1 MNTNHEMNPARR
13 DAMRQLLVEEV
24 QRSADPLETRGLNG
38 RNANRT
44 PAAEINETRGMRK
57 RFPRRAFMLAAA
69 AVLVGG
75 VAATGTMGFPGT
87 AGVESAAAAEVL
99 ENAAIKTIQTADPL
113 VTAGQYLKVSTTLVS
128 TFETYGPDGNMVFA
142 QAKEGMDTYVPGD
155 PNAEWVLARPRT
167 ELINAYGISA
177 EFFTSMQNDF
187 DVDGEV
193 VRAKNAEFYGAD
205 KAGPKDEPTAQY
217 LASLPRDPKDLLKA
231 IRAHTKGQGQSA
243 DGQVLVFVADLL
255 NSHRVPA
262 ELRASLY
269 RAVALVPTI
278 DVVERQATIDGR
290 VGVSVGYLEKSSGVR
305 SELIIDTTTG
315 TLIGERN
322 VVAEADSDFPVG
334 TIYGWST
341 TRATVTETAP

>member
-1 MNTNHEMNPARR
+1 MNTNQQMNPVRR
-13 DAMRQLLVEEV
+13 DAMRKLLVEEV
-24 QRSADPLETRGLNG
+24 QHSTGPLETPNATG
-38 RNANRT
+38 RTTNR
-44 PAAEINETRGMRK
+44 ALGMRK

-75 VAATGTMGFPGT
+75 VVATGTVGFPGA
-87 AGVESAAAAEVL
+87 AGVASAAAAEVL
-99 ENAAIKTIQTADPL
+99 ENAAIKTIQTADPI

-128 TFETYGPDGNMVFA
+128 TFETDGPDGNMIFA
-142 QAKEGMDTYVPGD
+142 QAKEGMDTYVPGNL
-155 PNAEWVLARPRT
+155 NAEWVLARPRT

-177 EFFTSMQNDF
+177 EFFTSMQKDF
-187 DVDGEV
+187 DVSGEV
-193 VRAKNAEFYGAD
+193 VRAKNGEFYGPD

-217 LASLPRDPKDLLKA
+217 LASLPRDPKDLLKT
-231 IRAHTKGQGQSA
+231 IRSHTKGQGQSA

-278 DVVERQATIDGR
+278 DVIERQATIDGR
-290 VGVSVGYLEKSSGVR
+290 MGVSVGYLEKSSGIR
-305 SELIIDTTTG
+305 RELIIDPATG
-315 TLIGERN
+315 TLIGERK
-322 VVAEADSDFPVG
+322 VVTEAGSDFPVG
-334 TIYGWST
+334 TVSGWST

>member
-1 MNTNHEMNPARR
+1 MKTSQEMNPARR
-13 DAMRQLLVEEV
+13 DAIRNLLVEEV
-24 QRSADPLETRGLNG
+24 QRSTGSLGK
-38 RNANRT
+38 
-44 PAAEINETRGMRK
+44 RGMSK

-69 AVLVGG
+69 AVIVGG
-75 VAATGTMGFPGT
+75 VVATGIVGFPGT
-87 AGVESAAAAEVL
+87 AGMASAEAAEVL
-99 ENAAIKTIQTADPL
+99 ENAAIKTIQTADPV
-113 VTAGQYLKVSTTLVS
+113 VTAGQYLKVSSTLVS
-128 TFETYGPDGNMVFA
+128 TFETDGADGNIAFM
-142 QAKEGMDTYVPGD
+142 QAKQGMDTYIPGD

-167 ELINAYGISA
+167 EIINAYDVPAEIYGPMKSA
-177 EFFTSMQNDF
+177 YAE
-187 DVDGEV
+187 GEGEET
-193 VRAKNAEFYGAD
+193 VRAKNGEFYGPD

-217 LASLPRDPKDLLKA
+217 LASLSRDPQDLLKT
-231 IRAHTKGQGQSA
+231 IRAHTKGQGKSA

-255 NSHRVPA
+255 NSHRVSA

-290 VGVSVGYLEKSSGVR
+290 VGVSVGYLEKSSGIR
-305 SELIIDTTTG
+305 SELIIDPATG
-315 TLIGERN
+315 TLIGERK